1 MLRKKVEIDGREVEF
16 KASAAVPRIY
26 RMKFR
31 RDLFVDLQKIAK
43 SVKKKGKKEDKE
55 SSEIPIEDL
64 EMFENIAYVMAQHA
78 DPENVPPDIMD
89 WLEQFNTFSIYQILP
104 AILELW
110 NMNEETKSR
119 AKKNLDRVAGSYSK
133 ADTLLWLSL
142 APNVTQGG
150 QSYSFTDESGGASH
164 VGGQSPGGD
173 RAAEPAGV

>member
-1 MLRKKVEIDGREVEF
+1 MEIDGREVEF

-78 DPENVPPDIMD
+78 DPETL
-89 WLEQFNTFSIYQILP
+89 WTGWSSSTHSLFTRSCLP
-104 AILELW
+104 FW
-110 NMNEETKSR
+110 N
-119 AKKNLDRVAGSYSK
+119 
-133 ADTLLWLSL
+133 
-142 APNVTQGG
+142 
-150 QSYSFTDESGGASH
+150 SGI
-164 VGGQSPGGD
+164 
-173 RAAEPAGV
+173 